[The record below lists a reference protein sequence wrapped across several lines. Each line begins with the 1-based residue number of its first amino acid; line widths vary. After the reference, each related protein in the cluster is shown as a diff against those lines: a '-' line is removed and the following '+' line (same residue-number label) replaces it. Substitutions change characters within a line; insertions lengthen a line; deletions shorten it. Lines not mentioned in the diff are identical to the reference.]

1 MPKCNFTIKLYRNEE
16 QTSVK
21 VEGIQPTEKQQPVV
35 SSREKFDEIEQ
46 EVLDTVP
53 KTTKSRARLIL
64 NKIKSNKDIMHWN
77 ERGELIYDGKAVPS
91 THVVDLIRDI
101 VKGRKSFDPYGWQ
114 YFARGLAK
122 MNTPHDWIGNDQR
135 KEVMQ
140 QYKNKV
146 DQGEDGE
153 EDIES
158 VRFLPSPPMKTP
170 RAQLTRRALGAPP
183 LNRRSW
189 QKL

>member
-1 MPKCNFTIKLYRNEE
+1 MMIVPESLATEMQHQQSVRTSPITRRLSSLDNDMEAVLKREDIPDDAKVQLYNQALQRYLKFYNQRNEE
-16 QTSVK
+16 QISVK
-21 VEGIQPTEKQQPVV
+21 VEDVQPTEKQQPVV

-91 THVVDLIRDI
+91 THVVDLIRDV

-114 YFARGLAK
+114 YFA
-122 MNTPHDWIGNDQR
+122 
-135 KEVMQ
+135 
-140 QYKNKV
+140 
-146 DQGEDGE
+146 
-153 EDIES
+153 
-158 VRFLPSPPMKTP
+158 
-170 RAQLTRRALGAPP
+170 
-183 LNRRSW
+183 
-189 QKL
+189 